1 MATTVATPKQSYGF
15 QLSVSKIAIRGVE
28 MAVGTILFVALLEI
42 ILQFNAL
49 DPALWN
55 RYLPAFLDGI
65 VTTLQFIGIILP
77 LSAAVGFTVGWARIS
92 RFRTISWPLSVYVDF
107 FRGVPPI
114 IIVSFAAVLG
124 PSVFPQRFRS
134 SDLGINIAAVA
145 LALHSAAYQSE
156 IFRAG
161 FMSVPRGQLEAAQ
174 SLGMTRG
181 KAMGFVVL
189 PQALRLSIP
198 PLANE
203 FAVVIKDTSL
213 LAIVGGFELFG
224 SSYLFT
230 SQVVLSPGNQLSW
243 LFVVWTAVA
252 LVYFLMTFAVT
263 ELLNA
268 IDRRYHVKGLEA
280 VSV

>member
-1 MATTVATPKQSYGF
+1 
-15 QLSVSKIAIRGVE
+15 
-28 MAVGTILFVALLEI
+28 MAVGTILVIL
-42 ILQFNAL
+42 ILQTVLRFNLL
-49 DPALWN
+49 DPALWGL
-55 RYLPAFLDGI
+55 YLSSFLDGI
-65 VTTLQFIGIILP
+65 VLTLRYLGIILP
-77 LSAAVGFTVGWARIS
+77 LSAVIGFTVGWARIS
-92 RFRTISWPLSVYVDF
+92 PFRTLSWPLSVFVDF

-114 IIVSFAAVLG
+114 IVVIFAAVLG
-124 PSVFPQRFRS
+124 PSLLPARFRS
-134 SDLGINIAAVA
+134 QDIGIIIAALT
-145 LALHSAAYQSE
+145 LAMHSGAYQSE

-181 KAMGFVVL
+181 AAMRYVVL

-203 FAVVIKDTSL
+203 FAVVVKDTSL

-224 SSYLFT
+224 SSFIFEQQILF
-230 SQVVLSPGNQLSW
+230 SPGNQLSW
-243 LFVVWTAVA
+243 IFVVWTAVA
-252 LVYFLMTFAVT
+252 LVYFVMTFAMT

-280 VSV
+280 VTV

>member
-1 MATTVATPKQSYGF
+1 MATTVALPMPSSA
-15 QLSVSKIAIRGVE
+15 LRANALKIAIRGVE
-28 MAVGTILFVALLEI
+28 MAVGTVLFILLLET
-42 ILQFNAL
+42 ILRFNIL
-49 DPALWN
+49 DPVLWKL
-55 RYLPAFLDGI
+55 YLSSFFDGI
-65 VTTLQFIGIILP
+65 VLTLRYLGIILP
-77 LSAAVGFTVGWARIS
+77 LSAVIGFTVGWARIS

-114 IIVSFAAVLG
+114 IIVVFAAVLG
-124 PSVFPQRFRS
+124 PSLLPERFRS
-134 SDLGINIAAVA
+134 EDIGVTIAAIT
-145 LALHSAAYQSE
+145 LAMHSGAYQSE

-174 SLGMTRG
+174 SLGMTHAG
-181 KAMGFVVL
+181 AMRHVVL

-203 FAVVIKDTSL
+203 FAVVVKDTSL

-224 SSYLFT
+224 SSFIFEQQILF
-230 SQVVLSPGNQLSW
+230 SPGNQLSW
-243 LFVVWTAVA
+243 IFVVWTAVA
-252 LVYFLMTFAVT
+252 LVYFVMTFAIT

-280 VSV
+280 ISV

>member
-1 MATTVATPKQSYGF
+1 MATTVAVPTRRSG
-15 QLSVSKIAIRGVE
+15 LRANASKIAIRGGE
-28 MAVGTILFVALLEI
+28 MAVGTIFFIFLLEAV
-42 ILQFNAL
+42 LRFNAL
-49 DPALWN
+49 DPVLWKL
-55 RYLPAFLDGI
+55 YFPSFLDGI
-65 VTTLQFIGIILP
+65 VLTLRYLGIILP
-77 LSAAVGFTVGWARIS
+77 LSAAIGFTVGWARIS
-92 RFRTISWPLSVYVDF
+92 HFRTISWPLSVYVDF

-114 IIVSFAAVLG
+114 IIVVFAAVLG
-124 PSVFPQRFRS
+124 PSLLPARFRS
-134 SDLGINIAAVA
+134 EDIGITIAA
-145 LALHSAAYQSE
+145 LALAMHSGAYQSE

-174 SLGMTRG
+174 SLGMTHGR
-181 KAMGFVVL
+181 AMQYVVL

-224 SSYLFT
+224 SSFIFQQQILF
-230 SQVVLSPGNQLSW
+230 SPGNQLSW
-243 LFVVWTAVA
+243 ILVVWTAVA
-252 LVYFLMTFAVT
+252 LVYFVMTFSVT

-280 VSV
+280 ISV

>member
-1 MATTVATPKQSYGF
+1 MATTVASSTQDRGF
-15 QLSVSKIAIRGVE
+15 RLSATKIAIRGVE
-28 MAVGTILFVALLEI
+28 MAVGATVFIVLLEL
-42 ILQFNAL
+42 ILNFNAL
-49 DPALWN
+49 DPVLWN
-55 RYLPAFLDGI
+55 QYLPVFLSGI
-65 VTTLQFIGIILP
+65 VTTLRFTGIILP
-77 LSAAVGFTVGWARIS
+77 LSIAVGFAVGWARIS
-92 RFRTISWPLSVYVDF
+92 RFRSITWPLSVYVDF

-114 IIVSFAAVLG
+114 VMVIFAGVLG
-124 PSVFPQRFRS
+124 PSLLPARFRT
-134 SDLGINIAAVA
+134 SDLGINIAAFV

-174 SLGMTRG
+174 SLAMTRG
-181 KAMGFVVL
+181 KAMRFVVL
-189 PQALRLSIP
+189 PQALRLSVP

-213 LAIVGGFELFG
+213 LAIIGGFELFG
-224 SSYLFT
+224 SSNIFT
-230 SQVVLSPGNQLSW
+230 QQVLLSAGNQLEW

-252 LVYFLMTFAVT
+252 LVYFIMTFSVT